1 MLCSRPT
8 ACSPLSLSCRTG
20 GPFSPCTCRQL
31 KAEDDDVSR
40 QRTTVHAVVSQRL
53 AEQAMMAVPE
63 FTPRRFERL
72 VALVARLYRGRPA
85 LAARFWQAHAR
96 RVRAARGRW

>member
-1 MLCSRPT
+1 M
-8 ACSPLSLSCRTG
+8 
-20 GPFSPCTCRQL
+20 
-31 KAEDDDVSR
+31 SR
-40 QRTTVHAVVSQRL
+40 QRITVHAVVSQRL